1 MANERRERVLR
12 EILRWLQDRGGEIP
26 LRSMQAWIGTMQHVS
41 WRTADTYL
49 GDLYVR
55 GLARRVFGMVEI
67 TDRGRRTFIDVIP
80 EER

>member
-12 EILRWLQDRGGEIP
+12 EILRWLQ
-26 LRSMQAWIGTMQHVS
+26 RSMQAWIGTMQHVS